1 MRAHSALYTDT
12 HAHNYALLLVTAFTT
27 TTILPLGQVLLRGSA
42 LINEAT
48 LTGESAPQMKGSL
61 LSAAASDSETLDVAH
76 KHKCHVLFAGT
87 SLVQTR

>member
-1 MRAHSALYTDT
+1 
-12 HAHNYALLLVTAFTT
+12 
-27 TTILPLGQVLLRGSA
+27 VLLRGSA

-61 LSAAASDSETLDVAH
+61 LSAAASDSETLDIAH
-76 KHKCHVLFAGT
+76 KHKGHVLFAGI